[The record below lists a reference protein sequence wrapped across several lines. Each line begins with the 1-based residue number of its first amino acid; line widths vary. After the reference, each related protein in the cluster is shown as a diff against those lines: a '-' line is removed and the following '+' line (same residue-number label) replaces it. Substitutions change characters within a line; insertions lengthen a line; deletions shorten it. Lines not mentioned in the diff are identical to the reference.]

1 MPSTKL
7 SLIVIA
13 NTMDF
18 PERLLPKVASRMG
31 SNRMVFKPYSQKEVQ
46 IIIEERLSKSDRF
59 TKDAVMYACKRLS
72 SYTSDVRKILN
83 VLLSCLNEKKEGK
96 IDIDDVS
103 RNWRSVSAKD
113 GNFWQETLP
122 QFYKDLLSALK

>member
-83 VLLSCLNEKKEGK
+83 VLLSCLN
-96 IDIDDVS
+96 
-103 RNWRSVSAKD
+103 
-113 GNFWQETLP
+113 
-122 QFYKDLLSALK
+122 